1 MSDGDKVKVE
11 RRVLEGLR
19 AQLLAERK
27 SAKDLQRRLDEEVR
41 IAHRAMEETLKAR
54 NEREEYRRVLAAA
67 VTNEKQA
74 VHQVAATR
82 DAFAALE
89 ARLHSALVERGE
101 ATGRSQELED
111 RLGIVADEH
120 QEALRH
126 ADERSWS
133 MSDEHGRE
141 MRRAVYERGLAL
153 GQVREL
159 LERVAP
165 ITTPSARAARMRG
178 AVNLGIA
185 SVAAIAALI
194 VLVGLGLA
202 LPSPERALQLGA
214 LTGMTPWQMIG
225 LEIALITVTL
235 GLGTWG
241 IREWRVAEREQQDAT
256 RKAVRA
262 QAAAEVAP
270 LTPESAG

>member
-1 MSDGDKVKVE
+1 MSDSDKVKVE

-82 DAFAALE
+82 EAISDLE
-89 ARLHSALVERGE
+89 TRLHSALFERGE
-101 ATGRSQELED
+101 AAGRSQELEE
-111 RLGIVADEH
+111 RLTGVADDH
-120 QEALRH
+120 EAAIRRSE
-126 ADERSWS
+126 DRSWS
-133 MSDEHGRE
+133 MSDQHGRD
-141 MRRAVYERGLAL
+141 MRRVVYERGLAL

-159 LERVAP
+159 LKRTATAVS
-165 ITTPSARAARMRG
+165 PSARAAHLRG

-185 SVAAIAALI
+185 GLAGVLALI
-194 VLVGLGLA
+194 VLVGLGLS
-202 LPSPERALQLGA
+202 LPSPERALQMGA
-214 LTGMTPWQMIG
+214 LTGMTPWQLIG
-225 LEIALITVTL
+225 LEVSLVAVAI

-241 IREWRVAEREQQDAT
+241 IREWRVAEREQREAT
-256 RKAVRA
+256 RKAVRE
-262 QAAAEVAP
+262 QAASEVAP
-270 LTPESAG
+270 LTAESAG